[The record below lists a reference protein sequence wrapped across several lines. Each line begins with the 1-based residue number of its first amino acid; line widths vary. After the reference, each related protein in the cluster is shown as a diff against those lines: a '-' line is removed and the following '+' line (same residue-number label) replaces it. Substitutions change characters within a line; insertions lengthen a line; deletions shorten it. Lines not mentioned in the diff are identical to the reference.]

1 MRTGVDTGTA
11 VRQALGFPEDQLFFG
26 LDALGIMA
34 PPTVQGTS
42 FKKDSGADAG
52 AVMDGIFFYV
62 KDKALFHPP
71 AFMMFFRLKA
81 FYERYFGI

>member
-1 MRTGVDTGTA
+1 MWTGVDTGTA
-11 VRQALGFPEDQLFFG
+11 VWQALGFPEDQLSFG
-26 LDALGIMA
+26 LDALGIVA

-62 KDKALFHPP
+62 KDNAFFHPP
-71 AFMMFFRLKA
+71 AVIMPFL
-81 FYERYFGI
+81 G